1 MKHSRQQPSADRL
14 RSLLEAAVQVFCQCG
29 YARAQMADVAKA
41 MGVAT
46 GTVYLYVESKEALFD
61 LVVRAHGG
69 PEFLMQLKLPF
80 KTPKPGATLRYLKS
94 LFDRPHQWP
103 VLEAALNCKRS
114 DDPQTELRGVLSEL
128 YDLMS
133 RHRVGFTLLR
143 RSVLEFPGLFELFL
157 QGLRKRMLT
166 DLTRYLRSR
175 VESGQLV
182 PQADEAATAV
192 ILLQCIAWPAIHQT
206 WDPGYRDLDAVILRQ
221 ITIDTLVR
229 GILACRNGSGAGNE

>member
-1 MKHSRQQPSADRL
+1 MKPPRNQPSAERL
-14 RSLLEAAVQVFCQCG
+14 RALLQAAVQTFCQSG

-69 PEFLMQLKLPF
+69 PEFLAKLELPV
-80 KTPKPGATLRYLKS
+80 KTPKPGATLKYLKT

-103 VLEAALNCKRS
+103 VLEAALKRNRA
-114 DDPQTELRGVLSEL
+114 DDPRTELHTVLSEL

-133 RHRVGFTLLR
+133 RHRIGFTLLR

-157 QGLRKRMLT
+157 QGLRTRMLA

-175 VESGQLV
+175 VEAGQLA
-182 PQADEAATAV
+182 PQADEATTAV
-192 ILLQCIAWPAIHQT
+192 FLLQSIAWPAINQT
-206 WDPGYRDLDAVILRQ
+206 WDPGYRDLDAAVLRQ
-221 ITIDTLVR
+221 TTIDTLVR
-229 GILACRNGSGAGNE
+229 GMVAKP